1 MKKPNGSGGPKI
13 IYTGGRPYCRICFR
27 KTGLY
32 NPVQGGQCRGCDRRR
47 SPTPAPA
54 GGNTAP
60 DPSSRRRA
68 VKRSRYDLRNL
79 TDPNVHDGSSTT
91 LAKSPRIPAGGSTAP
106 TPKAG
111 RAWVRIVSSGLPGL
125 GKRR

>member
-13 IYTGGRPYCRICFR
+13 IYMGGRPYCRICFR

-32 NPVQGGQCRGCDRRR
+32 NPVQGGRCRGCDRRA
-47 SPTPAPA
+47 SATPPLAD
-54 GGNTAP
+54 GSTAATP
-60 DPSSRRRA
+60 VLRA
-68 VKRSRYDLRNL
+68 MKRSRYDLRNL
-79 TDPNVHDGSSTT
+79 TDPNVHDGRPTKQ
-91 LAKSPRIPAGGSTAP
+91 LAKSPRIPADGSTAP